1 MADRGTQSQ
10 SDYVIKEAIITNSNL
25 TDDIII
31 GDNIAQ
37 LVLYED
43 IRRPYLTGELVI
55 KDDVRMFDTVQFN
68 GTEILN
74 LTLQQPQTSGKEVTK
89 EFVIQ
94 KVIDTQKLNDQSEI
108 LAFKLIQRQAFNN
121 SLIKFSKAYT
131 DTPENIIKKIL
142 FDQLGLDISI
152 PDILP
157 AQQVMRV
164 TIPYLTP
171 FAACEW
177 IRDRMSTPSG
187 FPYAL
192 YQSLNDNVICLKS
205 YEEMLTEPAWN
216 ADPYRFSQAYSQSA
230 AFLTAEQQA
239 FIIQT
244 WSQPNA
250 DDMMKFIST
259 GSIATDVSVFDVTS
273 GKKEFFHL
281 DMNAI
286 VQTLREK
293 NIIDANQVS
302 DFRMQYDFKEKAL
315 GDNSAFKVDRVI
327 MNNTYGD
334 DVNNYYQE
342 TTADKFR
349 LDMMNLVIRAMLE
362 KSPVNI
368 DVQGG
373 LFLSGQNAT
382 IGKNIN
388 VVYMNNNPE
397 IVGSK
402 NNPDDAVLK
411 DYKRSGKY
419 MISAARH
426 SFQDTRHT
434 ASLGLSKI
442 ANEDFVK
449 VYT

>member
-1 MADRGTQSQ
+1 
-10 SDYVIKEAIITNSNL
+10 
-25 TDDIII
+25 
-31 GDNIAQ
+31 
-37 LVLYED
+37 
-43 IRRPYLTGELVI
+43 
-55 KDDVRMFDTVQFN
+55 
-68 GTEILN
+68 
-74 LTLQQPQTSGKEVTK
+74 
-89 EFVIQ
+89 
-94 KVIDTQKLNDQSEI
+94 
-108 LAFKLIQRQAFNN
+108 
-121 SLIKFSKAYT
+121 
-131 DTPENIIKKIL
+131 
-142 FDQLGLDISI
+142 
-152 PDILP
+152 
-157 AQQVMRV
+157 
-164 TIPYLTP
+164 
-171 FAACEW
+171 
-177 IRDRMSTPSG
+177 
-187 FPYAL
+187 
-192 YQSLNDNVICLKS
+192 
-205 YEEMLTEPAWN
+205 MLTEPAWN

-239 FIIQT
+239 FIIQA